1 MPFRRL
7 SCAVPPMTIL
17 DRPVDVETG
26 DPVITVEGLR
36 KRYGERVAVDGVS
49 FSVLPGEVLGILGPN
64 GAGKTTT
71 VEILEGLRTADAGSV
86 TVAGV
91 DVLRHPAAV
100 KRLIGVQLQA
110 SSFFDHLSLAELLEL
125 FGAVYGVRPDAPALL
140 QRVGLGDRAGSPV
153 AELSGGQQQR
163 FAVAAALVNHPE
175 ILFLDE
181 PTTGLDPQARR
192 HMWDLVRSFRDDGT
206 TVVLTTHS
214 MEEAEL
220 LCDRVAIMDAGRIV
234 ALDRP
239 DALVTALL
247 DRGFR
252 RERQERLATLEDVF
266 LDITGHDLRD
276 GDAPAAEPAGGRA
289 RRRGRRR

>member
-1 MPFRRL
+1 
-7 SCAVPPMTIL
+7 MTVVE
-17 DRPVDVETG
+17 RPVEIEAAAAE
-26 DPVITVEGLR
+26 PAIRVEGLG

-49 FSVLPGEVLGILGPN
+49 FTVQPGEVLGILGPN

-71 VEILEGLRTADAGSV
+71 VEILEGLREADEGRV

-91 DVLRHPAAV
+91 DVLRDPDAV
-100 KRLIGVQLQA
+100 KGLIGVQLQA
-110 SSFFDHLSLAELLEL
+110 SSFFDHLSLAELLDL
-125 FGAVYGVRPDAPALL
+125 FAAIFGVAVDAGALL
-140 QRVGLGDRAGSPV
+140 RRVDLEDRAGSRV

-163 FAVAAALVNHPE
+163 FAVAAALVNNPG

-192 HMWDLVRSFRDDGT
+192 HMWALVGSFRSDGVT
-206 TVVLTTHS
+206 IVLTTHS

-239 DALVTALL
+239 AALVDALLA
-247 DRGFR
+247 RGFR
-252 RERQERLATLEDVF
+252 RQRVEREATLEDVF
-266 LDITGHDLRD
+266 LDLCGHELRD
-276 GDAPAAEPAGGRA
+276 GDTPLAEPRS